1 MASARPPERI
11 VLVGF
16 MGSGKSTVGEA
27 LARCLG
33 WGFRDL
39 DRWIED
45 RRGLTVAE
53 IFRRHG
59 EPSFRDEERRAARAA
74 ARLRRHVVAAGG
86 GAFAVEATRA
96 LLQAGSV
103 TVWLRCHEAALWRR
117 LPHDGSRPLAADRG
131 TMRRLLG
138 EREPSYRLA
147 DLAVDTSRAA
157 PEEVARRIVEAVFA
171 STPARARKTA
181 KGR

>member
-1 MASARPPERI
+1 VASARPPQRI

-16 MGSGKSTVGEA
+16 MGAGKTTVGEA
-27 LARCLG
+27 VARRLG
-33 WGFRDL
+33 WEFRDL

-45 RRGLTVAE
+45 RHGLAVAE

-59 EPSFRDEERRAARAA
+59 EPFFREEERRAARAA

-86 GAFAVEATRA
+86 GAFASEATRA
-96 LLQAGSV
+96 LLQKGAV
-103 TVWLRCHEAALWRR
+103 TVWLRCGENALWRR

-131 TMRRLLG
+131 RMRQLLA
-138 EREPSYRLA
+138 EREPSYRRA

-157 PEEVARRIVEAVFA
+157 PEEVARRIVEAVFMK
-171 STPARARKTA
+171 SPARTQRKA
-181 KGR
+181 KDR